1 MTDMDFRKVLKF
13 KKSAPK
19 EEEERLDKEMGTGF
33 RPAGIDV
40 VSL

>member
-1 MTDMDFRKVLKF
+1 MNFRKVLKF

-19 EEEERLDKEMGTGF
+19 EEEKERLDKEMSTGV

>member
-1 MTDMDFRKVLKF
+1 MDSRKVLRL
-13 KKSAPK
+13 KKGAPK
-19 EEEERLDKEMGTGF
+19 EEEEKEDIEMDMGSGV